1 MDFPVQK
8 AGTLELL
15 TPTAKPKQKNE
26 AGDHHECEWPSPT
39 SPILHSFCFFF
50 FIIANLKSGQ
60 KLIKTYFQT
69 QKPPKEQMMQIRKQH
84 LQFCVVASSTQDTAP
99 KGFPAV
105 GPPGTLVLPLK
116 PHKSVTVVMP
126 GA

>member
-1 MDFPVQK
+1 MRPVTTMNVS
-8 AGTLELL
+8 GHHPPHPYYLL
-15 TPTAKPKQKNE
+15 
-26 AGDHHECEWPSPT
+26 
-39 SPILHSFCFFF
+39 FFF
-50 FIIANLKSGQ
+50 HYCQSEIWQ

-84 LQFCVVASSTQDTAP
+84 LQFCVVASSTQETAP

-116 PHKSVTVVMP
+116 PHKSITVVMR
-126 GA
+126 GV